1 MSALRT
7 ATASITN
14 ATGRA
19 LLRRANAPVRGA
31 PASTRARLTSVR
43 PIAPRRFVS
52 SVSASASAS
61 ASAPAM
67 ASVSDFIDTF
77 NADYA
82 RIHKAYE
89 DNFWETKMNLAG
101 CSTEN
106 LTTSFNGR
114 LVKQT

>member
-1 MSALRT
+1 MSALRA

-19 LLRRANAPVRGA
+19 LLRRANAPVRV
-31 PASTRARLTSVR
+31 ASASPRARLSSVR
-43 PIAPRRFVS
+43 PIAPRR
-52 SVSASASAS
+52 SVSVSASAS

-67 ASVSDFIDTF
+67 ASVSDFIDAF

-89 DNFWETKMNLAG
+89 DNFWATKMNL
-101 CSTEN
+101 C
-106 LTTSFNGR
+106 LLYTSPSPRDGLLSR
-114 LVKQT
+114 MPSSA

>member
-14 ATGRA
+14 ATGRPTA
-19 LLRRANAPVRGA
+19 PPRQRPRSRRPRVHSRAPHVSQTDCPPSA
-31 PASTRARLTSVR
+31 
-43 PIAPRRFVS
+43 VS

-89 DNFWETKMNLAG
+89 DNFWATKMNLEG
-101 CSTEN
+101 NSTDA
-106 LTTSFNGR
+106 LTA
-114 LVKQT
+114 